1 MSRITLIPCETE
13 KYCEWSTGG
22 KYALVG
28 KTSGDI
34 HMIFVSHSYENA
46 KVIRDSYTKIM
57 KDAGYD
63 IMKVKEY
70 Q

>member
-1 MSRITLIPCETE
+1 MDRITLIPIDNELQ
-13 KYCEWSTGG
+13 YVWSTGN

-28 KTSGDI
+28 KTSRDI

-63 IMKVKEY
+63 IMKVKD
-70 Q
+70 